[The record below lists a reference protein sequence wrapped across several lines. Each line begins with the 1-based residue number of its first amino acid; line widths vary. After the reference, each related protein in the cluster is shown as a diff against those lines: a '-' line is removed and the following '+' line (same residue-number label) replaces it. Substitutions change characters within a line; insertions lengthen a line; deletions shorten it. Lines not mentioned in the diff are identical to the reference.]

1 MGTGTFARAVLTAWS
16 LVLAGYL
23 PLPGQST
30 PLEVTSLRFIG
41 NEEFSGEALSR
52 AIVTR
57 ETECRSAL
65 FQIVPLCLAGVDF
78 ALNPNYLNERILRE
92 DYARVFA
99 FYFRRGFR
107 DVQVDTLIARP
118 AEDEIEITFSIQ
130 EGEPIRIAS
139 LEFQGLETLPDS
151 SIIDDL
157 PVRVGDPLSLP
168 ALFAARDSLETRLK
182 NMGYYDPFVS
192 QNSDIVP
199 GSYEG
204 EVFFGV
210 DPGPLYRF
218 GTLDVEFLETQDAEP
233 SLKEEEVLR
242 MLPFREGDLYAEAL
256 QLEGRRAL
264 YNLDLFT
271 QVGDTVTGIRPA
283 PTEDASLLDLR
294 IRVAEGDVHRVR
306 TGGGYSTAEC
316 IDLQASWSSL
326 NFMGGARR
334 LQVSA
339 RVGNLLSPSL
349 GALLCPQQGSED
361 KYRDPVGSVSVDFTQ
376 PWFYSPRN
384 SVSARLYFD
393 RQSYP
398 DVFIREALGISLG
411 FTHALAPATLLGFSY
426 RPQRSKLELTEV
438 LFCSAYLICDQSEI
452 DLLEKY
458 NFLSPIGLSF
468 SRDRRNQVLNPSS
481 GFSLAA
487 DLEYARKWTGSEFSY
502 SRILSEATL
511 YREFPRDL
519 VFGAHVR
526 AAWVRSSGFE
536 SFGSDG
542 FSGDILHPEKRLFSG
557 GANSVRGFAQ
567 NRLGPR
573 VLYLDDPRPLYKGPE
588 EDPLDAPCTAQE
600 VADGSCDAS
609 GLRDRF
615 FLPRPKG
622 GNRLL
627 EGSIE
632 VRFPLG
638 GVRWEGATFL
648 DVGQVWDEDTTVDL
662 AEMEFTPGFGIRYFS
677 PIGPIRV
684 DLGYRFQGGERL
696 QVVTRKVTI
705 PAVGDIEVSDE
716 ELIRLV
722 PPVLWG
728 EEVDRWSISRFQLHL
743 SIGQAF

>member
-1 MGTGTFARAVLTAWS
+1 MGKGTRVFLTAWS
-16 LVLAGYL
+16 LVLAGHL
-23 PLPGQST
+23 PLSGQST
-30 PLEVTSLRFIG
+30 RLEVTNLRFIG
-41 NEEFSGEALSR
+41 NKEYSGAALSR
-52 AIVTR
+52 AIITR
-57 ETECRSAL
+57 ETECRSVL
-65 FQIVPLCLAGVDF
+65 FQILPFCLAGVDF

-92 DYARVFA
+92 DYARVYA

-107 DVQVDTLIARP
+107 DVQVDTLITRP
-118 AEDEIEITFSIQ
+118 SEDEIEITFSIQ

-151 SIIDDL
+151 SVIDDL

-168 ALFAARDSLETRLK
+168 ALFAARDSVETRLK
-182 NMGYYDPFVS
+182 NMGFYDPFVS
-192 QNSDIVP
+192 QNSDFAP

-204 EVFFGV
+204 EVFFGI
-210 DPGPLYRF
+210 DPGPLHRF
-218 GTLDVEFLETQDAEP
+218 GTLDVEFLETQGTEP
-233 SLKEEEVLR
+233 SLEAEEVLR
-242 MLPFREGDLYAEAL
+242 LLPFREGDLYAEAL

-264 YNLDLFT
+264 YNLDIFT
-271 QVGDTVTGIRPA
+271 QVDDTVTSIRPA
-283 PTEDASLLDLR
+283 PTEGASLLDLQ

-334 LQVSA
+334 LQVSG

-376 PWFYSPRN
+376 PWVYSPRN

-398 DVFIREALGISLG
+398 DVFIREGLGISLG
-411 FTHALAPATLLGFSY
+411 FTHTLAPATLLGFSY

-438 LFCSAYLICDQSEI
+438 LFCSAYLICDQEEI
-452 DLLEKY
+452 DLLQE
-458 NFLSPIGLSF
+458 NNLLSPLGISF
-468 SRDRRNQVLNPSS
+468 SRDRRNEILNPTE
-481 GFSLAA
+481 GYAVAA
-487 DLEYARKWTGSEFSY
+487 DFEYARKWTGSEFAY
-502 SRILSEATL
+502 SRLLSEATW
-511 YREFPRDL
+511 YRELPRDL

-526 AAWVRSSGFE
+526 AGWVRSSGFE
-536 SFGSDG
+536 SFGSDA

-573 VLYLDDPRPLYKGPE
+573 VLYLDDPELLYDPQVT
-588 EDPLDAPCTAQE
+588 PLDEPPCLAFD

-609 GLRDRF
+609 PLPDRY

-622 GNRLL
+622 GNRVL
-627 EGSIE
+627 EGSLE
-632 VRFPLG
+632 VRFPLN
-638 GVRWEGATFL
+638 GVRWEAATFL
-648 DVGQVWDEDTTVDL
+648 DIGQVWDEETAVDL
-662 AEMEFTPGFGIRYFS
+662 AQMELTPGFGVRYYS

-684 DLGYRFQGGERL
+684 DLGYRFQGGEEL

-705 PAVGDIEVSDE
+705 PTSGEFIPSED
-716 ELIRLV
+716 ELIRLA

-728 EEVDRWSISRFQLHL
+728 EELDRWSINRFQLHL